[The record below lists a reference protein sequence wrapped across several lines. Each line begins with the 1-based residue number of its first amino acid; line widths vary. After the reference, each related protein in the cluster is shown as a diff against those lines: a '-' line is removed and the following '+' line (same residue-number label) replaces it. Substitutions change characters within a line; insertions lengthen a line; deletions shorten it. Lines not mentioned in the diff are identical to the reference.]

1 MKPDLTHDDLT
12 HCLNCGAAVQYHFCP
27 VCGQETRLHVPSA
40 TEFLHEFVGHYVA
53 LEGRLWQTMKL
64 LLFKPGQL
72 TADYI
77 AGRRQRYVVPLRLYL
92 TLSIVFFALLKMF
105 GPEVANFDSPK
116 VNNAE
121 IRRDVDKDVAAA
133 MAKKNAAVAARTT
146 DVPDNEM
153 EDAIRKY
160 SPKVANKFDNF
171 EKLDQGEKVKVIS
184 EGFFAYAP
192 YAMFCLMP
200 LFALFLKILY
210 LGSGKRYGEHLLFAL
225 HTNAFAYLQIGL
237 IMLAPWGLLKFALFC
252 WLAFYLPVAMRRVYG
267 GSRKATALRWLALM
281 LLHLVSMSVAIG
293 AAFALAVVH

>member
-1 MKPDLTHDDLT
+1 
-12 HCLNCGAAVQYHFCP
+12 
-27 VCGQETRLHVPSA
+27 
-40 TEFLHEFVGHYVA
+40 
-53 LEGRLWQTMKL
+53 
-64 LLFKPGQL
+64 
-72 TADYI
+72 
-77 AGRRQRYVVPLRLYL
+77 
-92 TLSIVFFALLKMF
+92 
-105 GPEVANFDSPK
+105 
-116 VNNAE
+116 
-121 IRRDVDKDVAAA
+121 